1 MDPVDPVDLARSLV
15 DIDSTTGR
23 EEEAGRWLSDYLR
36 RAGYSVIEQPV
47 DSRRFNVIASPNP
60 NAAAP
65 AVVFSTHFDCVP
77 PFFPSRI
84 EGDRL
89 HGRGAGE
96 RGEVKNHSVTCDPA
110 KFLQASS
117 PIRCMHQH
125 TQADGVIK
133 NL

>member
-1 MDPVDPVDLARSLV
+1 MDSLYPKTMTF
-15 DIDSTTGR
+15 DFAANHTKAQHSI
-23 EEEAGRWLSDYLR
+23 
-36 RAGYSVIEQPV
+36 
-47 DSRRFNVIASPNP
+47 RFN
-60 NAAAP
+60 
-65 AVVFSTHFDCVP
+65 P
-77 PFFPSRI
+77 PPC
-84 EGDRL
+84 GLCGTTCDRL